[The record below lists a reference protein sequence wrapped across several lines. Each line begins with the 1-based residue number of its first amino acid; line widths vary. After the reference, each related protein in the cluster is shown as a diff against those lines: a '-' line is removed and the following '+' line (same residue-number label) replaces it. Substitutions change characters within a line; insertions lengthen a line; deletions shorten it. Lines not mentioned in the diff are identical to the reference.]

1 MTDTEIR
8 NLAIRGAAL
17 EIADLERRL
26 GELRAEFPAAA
37 KTSVG
42 RLERAERA
50 LEARNG
56 TPTTIGAE
64 LRRRAKDIIVP
75 FDEPIAPAIRKRKPI
90 SAKHRRAIARAQRA
104 RWRAVRRALKQT
116 AAKAAKH

>member
-42 RLERAERA
+42 RLARAERA

-64 LRRRAKDIIVP
+64 LRRRAA
-75 FDEPIAPAIRKRKPI
+75 APAPPTIRKRKPI
-90 SAKHRRAIARAQRA
+90 SAKHRRAIAKAQRA
-104 RWRAVRRALKQT
+104 RWRAVRRALAHT